1 MFGTQHIL
9 TRMAALVT
17 VGDVCS
23 PILTNFDAET
33 KITEAAG
40 TWQALCADS
49 IPSDPLA
56 YISMVECQD
65 KIIGWLDFVD
75 LVADPKT
82 EDSVKTCMKSI
93 SVQSLVTAETPLLE
107 AMKLFKAT
115 SPFSFLVIKGN
126 KIVGFLSY
134 LDILSIPF
142 RACLFSMLL
151 SIEQTMLNI
160 VQTAP
165 DLAVEKLDK
174 KNVERITNGIKKRDK
189 STRKIRAA
197 EILENL
203 LFSDILNIIENCGE
217 TKACLSSLEAV
228 FITHHQNLKLDD
240 SGKHLFEQSE
250 KTHRRVDQI
259 KDLRNAL
266 AHPKDPNCIYRLLPK
281 EDLQEFFRWLTVLE
295 NELISFSTGNK
306 LADLPAE

>member
-33 KITEAAG
+33 KISDAAG
-40 TWQALCADS
+40 IWETLCSDNT
-49 IPSDPLA
+49 PSDPLS
-56 YISMVECQD
+56 YISMVKRQD
-65 KIIGWLDFVD
+65 KIIGWLDFTD
-75 LVADPKT
+75 LVADPETKDAV
-82 EDSVKTCMKSI
+82 ETCMHSI
-93 SVQSLVTAETPLLE
+93 SIHSLVTSETPLLE
-107 AMKLFKAT
+107 AMKLFNAN

-151 SIEQTMLNI
+151 SIEQTMLDI

-165 DLAVEKLDK
+165 DLAVEKLNKDK
-174 KNVERITNGIKKRDK
+174 IQRISNGIKKREN
-189 STRKIRAA
+189 STRKISAA

-203 LFSDILNIIENCGE
+203 LFSDVLSIIENCVT
-217 TKACLSSLEAV
+217 TKSCLPSLGAV
-228 FITHHQNLKLDD
+228 FTIRHQILNLDD
-240 SGKHLFEQSE
+240 SGKSLIEQTE

-259 KDLRNAL
+259 VKLRNAL

-281 EDLQEFFRWLTVLE
+281 GDLQGFFKWLTGLE
-295 NELISFSTGNK
+295 NELISYSGKNK
-306 LADLPAE
+306 LADLSVD